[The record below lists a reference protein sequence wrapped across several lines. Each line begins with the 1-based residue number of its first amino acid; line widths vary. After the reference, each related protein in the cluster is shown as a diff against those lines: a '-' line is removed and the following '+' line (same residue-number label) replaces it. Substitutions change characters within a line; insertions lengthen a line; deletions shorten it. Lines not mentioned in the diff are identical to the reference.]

1 MCDDRSPAV
10 RKGRGRYPPC
20 SVHLLRDDPLLL
32 VFVVAA
38 VGFLAGRIRVG
49 GFGFGVAA
57 VLFAGLAF
65 GMADPTLK
73 VPRSLWTL
81 GLVLFVYTVGLAA
94 GPGFLTALRRRGV
107 GANVAVLVALITA
120 AGAVAATGLAF
131 GLGAEAT
138 AGAYTGGLTNTPA
151 LAASLEALKQIEPES
166 GFDAASGQILVGY
179 SLGYP
184 LGVTI
189 ALLAV
194 FAVTRRRRSTEPAA
208 APDAMVVRT
217 ALVEHDGLGTLGE
230 LRREAGDAVTFGR
243 IKRRS
248 HLFVAEDDL
257 ELSLGDL
264 VTVVGPDTEV
274 AAVVARVGRESTEH
288 VELDR
293 GDVDFRRI
301 VVSSHAVAGRT
312 VADLDL
318 STDHGG
324 VVTRVRRGDV
334 DMVAAPGLVLELG
347 DRVRVVA
354 PPGRMTEIAHF
365 FGDSYRELRELDVLS
380 FSVGIALGL
389 LVGAI
394 TIPLPGGGDF
404 SLGFAGG
411 PLVVGLVLGAIGRSG
426 PIVWQLPH
434 SANLTLRQL
443 GTVLFLA
450 GIGVNAGDAF
460 GDTILSRDAIGVVV
474 ASVVVAATASLV
486 TVLIGTFVLRL
497 PVRMLT
503 GLLSGMQ
510 TQPAVLA
517 YASEQTE
524 DDTEVNVAYATVV
537 PLAMILKIVLA
548 PLLLRLLS

>member
-1 MCDDRSPAV
+1 VS
-10 RKGRGRYPPC
+10 
-20 SVHLLRDDPLLL
+20 LLRDDPLLL

-38 VGFLAGRIRVG
+38 VGYLAGRIRIG

-65 GMADPTLK
+65 GMADPELK

-107 GANVAVLVALITA
+107 GANIAVLAAVVTA
-120 AGAVAATGLAF
+120 AGAIAATGV
-131 GLGAEAT
+131 GLGLSAEAT

-151 LAASLEALKQIEPES
+151 LAATLEAVKETRPTRS
-166 GFDAASGQILVGY
+166 FDAASSRILVGY
-179 SLGYP
+179 SIGYP

-194 FAVTRRRRSTEPAA
+194 FAITRRRRSQERSTTRVEI
-208 APDAMVVRT
+208 VVRT
-217 ALVEHDGLGTLGE
+217 ALVEYAGLGTL
-230 LRREAGDAVTFGR
+230 REVQASSGDAVTFGR
-243 IKRRS
+243 VKRGE
-248 HLFVAEDDL
+248 HLFVADDDV
-257 ELSLGDL
+257 ELLPGDL
-264 VTVVGPDTEV
+264 VTVVGPEKAVDT
-274 AAVVARVGRESTEH
+274 VVALLGRESAER

-301 VVSSHAVAGRT
+301 VVSHRDLAGRT
-312 VADLDL
+312 IADLDL
-318 STDHGG
+318 QTQHGG
-324 VVTRVRRGDV
+324 TATRVRRGDV
-334 DMVAAPGLVLELG
+334 DMIAAPGLVLELG

-354 PPGRMTEIAHF
+354 PPSRMTEIAGF

-380 FSVGIALGL
+380 FSVGVALGL

-394 TIPLPGGGDF
+394 EIPLPGGATF

-411 PLVVGLVLGAIGRSG
+411 PLIVGLILGAIGRTG

-443 GTVLFLA
+443 GTVIFLA

-460 GDTILSRDAIGVVV
+460 GDTILSRDALGVVAAGVVV
-474 ASVVVAATASLV
+474 ASTASLV
-486 TVLIGTFVLRL
+486 TVLIGTLVLHL
-497 PVRMLT
+497 PVTTLT
-503 GLLSGMQ
+503 GVVSGMQ

-548 PLLLRLLS
+548 PLLLRLLT

>member
-1 MCDDRSPAV
+1 MN
-10 RKGRGRYPPC
+10 
-20 SVHLLRDDPLLL
+20 LLRDDPLLL

-65 GMADPTLK
+65 GMADPQLK

-107 GANVAVLVALITA
+107 GANIAVLVALVTA
-120 AGAVAATGLAF
+120 AGAIAATGLAV

-138 AGAYTGGLTNTPA
+138 AGAYAGGLTNTPA
-151 LAASLEALKQIEPES
+151 LAASLEALKEIEPEES
-166 GFDAASGQILVGY
+166 FDAASGRILVGY

-194 FAVTRRRRSTEPAA
+194 FAIVRRRRSREQPAA
-208 APDAMVVRT
+208 VGEIVVRT
-217 ALVEHDGLGTLGE
+217 ALVEHTGLGTLGE
-230 LRREAGDAVTFGR
+230 VRSRSGDAITFGR
-243 IKRRS
+243 VKRGEL
-248 HLFVAEDDL
+248 LFVAGNDVEPL
-257 ELSLGDL
+257 PGDL
-264 VTVVGPDTEV
+264 VTVVGPDR
-274 AAVVARVGRESTEH
+274 AVEQVVELLGRESAERA
-288 VELDR
+288 ELDR

-301 VVSSHAVAGRT
+301 VVSHRT
-312 VADLDL
+312 VAGLTIAELDL
-318 STDHGG
+318 LARHGAT
-324 VVTRVRRGDV
+324 VTRVRRGDV

-354 PPGRMTEIAHF
+354 PPERMTEIAGF

-380 FSVGIALGL
+380 FSVGVALGL

-394 TIPLPGGGDF
+394 TIPLPGGASF
-404 SLGFAGG
+404 ELGFAGG
-411 PLVVGLVLGAIGRSG
+411 PLIVGLALGAIGRTG

-460 GDTILSRDAIGVVV
+460 GDTILSRDALGVI
-474 ASVVVAATASLV
+474 AAAVVVAATASLV
-486 TVLIGTFVLRL
+486 TVLIGALVLHL
-497 PVRMLT
+497 PVRTLT
-503 GLLSGMQ
+503 GIVSGMQ

-517 YASEQTE
+517 YASEQTD
-524 DDTEVNVAYATVV
+524 DDTDVSVAYATVV

>member
-1 MCDDRSPAV
+1 M
-10 RKGRGRYPPC
+10 
-20 SVHLLRDDPLLL
+20 HLLRDDPLLL

-38 VGFLAGRIRVG
+38 VGFLAGRIRIG

-65 GMADPTLK
+65 GMADPNLK

-94 GPGFLTALRRRGV
+94 GPGFVTALRRRGV
-107 GANVAVLVALITA
+107 GANIAVLVAVVTA
-120 AGAVAATGLAF
+120 AGTIAATGLAL

-138 AGAYTGGLTNTPA
+138 SGAYAGGLTNTPA
-151 LAASLEALKQIEPES
+151 LAASLEALKGIEPEQS
-166 GFDAASGQILVGY
+166 FDAASGRVLVGY

-189 ALLAV
+189 ALLAL
-194 FAVTRRRRSTEPAA
+194 FLITRRRGSKEPPEQKAEI
-208 APDAMVVRT
+208 VVRT
-217 ALVEHDGLGTLGE
+217 ALVEHADLGTLGDMRNE
-230 LRREAGDAVTFGR
+230 DGDPVAFGR
-243 IKRRS
+243 VKRGE
-248 HLFVAEDDL
+248 LQFVADDGVQL
-257 ELSLGDL
+257 LPGDL
-264 VTVVGPDTEV
+264 VTVVGHDHVVEQ
-274 AAVVARVGRESTEH
+274 VVAHLGRESAEH

-293 GDVDFRRI
+293 GDVDFRRM
-301 VVSSHAVAGRT
+301 VVSRSAVAGRT
-312 VADLDL
+312 IGELDL
-318 STDHGG
+318 QVRPGAT
-324 VVTRVRRGDV
+324 VTRVRRGDV
-334 DMVAAPGLVLELG
+334 DIVAAPGLVLELG

-354 PPGRMTEIAHF
+354 PPERMTEIAGF

-380 FSVGIALGL
+380 ISVGIALGL
-389 LVGAI
+389 LLGAVNV
-394 TIPLPGGGDF
+394 PLPGGGSF
-404 SLGFAGG
+404 ALGFAGG
-411 PLVVGLVLGAIGRSG
+411 PLIVGLILGAVGRTG

-460 GDTILSRDAIGVVV
+460 GDTILSRDALGVVAAAVVV
-474 ASVVVAATASLV
+474 ATTASLV
-486 TVLIGTFVLRL
+486 IVLIGTLVLHL
-497 PVRMLT
+497 PARAMT
-503 GLLSGMQ
+503 GIVSGMQ

>member
-1 MCDDRSPAV
+1 VS
-10 RKGRGRYPPC
+10 
-20 SVHLLRDDPLLL
+20 LLRHDPLLL

-38 VGFLAGRIRVG
+38 VGYLAGRIRIG

-57 VLFAGLAF
+57 VLFAGLGF
-65 GMADPTLK
+65 GMADPELK

-107 GANVAVLVALITA
+107 GANVAVLVAVVTA
-120 AGAVAATGLAF
+120 AGTIAATGLAV
-131 GLGAEAT
+131 GLGPEAT
-138 AGAYTGGLTNTPA
+138 AGAYAGGLTNTPA
-151 LAASLEALKQIEPES
+151 LAATLEALKTIEPEQS
-166 GFDAASGQILVGY
+166 FDAASGRVLVGY

-194 FAVTRRRRSTEPAA
+194 FALARRRRSDEPAGA
-208 APDAMVVRT
+208 RVEIVVRT
-217 ALVEHDGLGTLGE
+217 ARVEHTGLGTIGE
-230 LRREAGDAVTFGR
+230 AQARSEDVVTFGR
-243 IKRRS
+243 VKRGEE
-248 HLFVAEDDL
+248 LFVASDDVVL
-257 ELSLGDL
+257 RPGDL
-264 VTVVGPDTEV
+264 VTVVGPAPD
-274 AAVVARVGRESTEH
+274 ADAVVAVLGHESTEH
-288 VELDR
+288 VELQR
-293 GDVDFRRI
+293 GEVDFRRI
-301 VVSSHAVAGRT
+301 VVSQRAVAGRT
-312 VADLDL
+312 VAELEL
-318 STDHGG
+318 QSHHGG
-324 VVTRVRRGDV
+324 AVTRVRRGDV
-334 DMVAAPGLVLELG
+334 DMVAAPDLVLELG

-354 PPGRMTEIAHF
+354 PPSRMNEIARY

-380 FSVGIALGL
+380 FSVGVALGL

-394 TIPLPGGGDF
+394 DVPLPGGGTF

-411 PLVVGLVLGAIGRSG
+411 PLVVGLLLGAIGRTG

-460 GDTILSRDAIGVVV
+460 GDTILSRDALGVV
-474 ASVVVAATASLV
+474 AAAVVVAATASLV
-486 TVLIGTFVLRL
+486 TVLIGTLVLRL
-497 PVRMLT
+497 PLT
-503 GLLSGMQ
+503 AMTGIVSGMQ

-517 YASEQTE
+517 YASEQVQ

-537 PLAMILKIVLA
+537 PLAMILKIVVA

>member
-1 MCDDRSPAV
+1 VS
-10 RKGRGRYPPC
+10 
-20 SVHLLRDDPLLL
+20 LLRDDPLLL

-38 VGFLAGRIRVG
+38 AGYLAGRVRIG

-65 GMADPTLK
+65 GIADPELK

-94 GPGFLTALRRRGV
+94 GPGFLAALRRRGV
-107 GANVAVLVALITA
+107 GANVAVLVAVLTA
-120 AGAVAATGLAF
+120 AGALAATGLAV
-131 GLGAEAT
+131 GLGPEAT
-138 AGAYTGGLTNTPA
+138 AGAYAGGLTNTPA
-151 LAASLEALKQIEPES
+151 LAATLEALKTIEPEPT
-166 GFDAASGQILVGY
+166 FDAASGQVLVGY

-194 FAVTRRRRSTEPAA
+194 FGLVRRRRSDGISRAPAQI
-208 APDAMVVRT
+208 VVRT
-217 ALVEHDGLGTLGE
+217 ALVEHAGLGTVGTMQARSE
-230 LRREAGDAVTFGR
+230 NAVAFGR
-243 IKRRS
+243 VKRGAEI
-248 HLFVAEDDL
+248 FVASDDVAL
-257 ELSLGDL
+257 EPGDL
-264 VTVVGPDTEV
+264 LTVVGPAPEAD
-274 AAVVARVGRESTEH
+274 AVVGLLGRESTEH
-288 VELDR
+288 VELQR
-293 GDVDFRRI
+293 GEVDFRRI
-301 VVSSHAVAGRT
+301 VVSKRAVAGRT
-312 VADLDL
+312 IADLEL
-318 STDHGG
+318 QSHYGG
-324 VVTRVRRGDV
+324 TATRVRRGDV

-354 PPGRMTEIAHF
+354 PPARMNEVARY

-380 FSVGIALGL
+380 FSVGVALGL

-394 TIPLPGGGDF
+394 DVPLPGGGTF

-411 PLVVGLVLGAIGRSG
+411 PLVVGLLLGAIGRTG

-443 GTVLFLA
+443 GTILFLA

-460 GDTILSRDAIGVVV
+460 GDTILSRDALGVV
-474 ASVVVAATASLV
+474 AAAAVVAATASLV
-486 TVLIGTFVLRL
+486 TILIGTVVLRL
-497 PVRMLT
+497 PLT
-503 GLLSGMQ
+503 AMTGIVSGMQ

-517 YASEQTE
+517 YASEQVE

>member
-1 MCDDRSPAV
+1 VS
-10 RKGRGRYPPC
+10 
-20 SVHLLRDDPLLL
+20 LLRDDPLLL

-38 VGFLAGRIRVG
+38 VGYLAGRIRVG

-65 GMADPTLK
+65 GMADPLLK

-94 GPGFLTALRRRGV
+94 GPGFVTALRRRGV
-107 GANVAVLVALITA
+107 GANIAVLVAVVTA
-120 AGAVAATGLAF
+120 AGTIAATGLAV
-131 GLGAEAT
+131 GLGPEAT
-138 AGAYTGGLTNTPA
+138 AGAYAGGLTNTPA
-151 LAASLEALKQIEPES
+151 LAASLEALKGMVPEQS
-166 GFDAASGQILVGY
+166 FDAASGQILVGY

-184 LGVTI
+184 IGVTI

-194 FAVTRRRRSTEPAA
+194 FLIMRRRGPKEAPEDGTEI
-208 APDAMVVRT
+208 VVRT
-217 ALVEHDGLGTLGE
+217 ALVEHAGLGTLGE
-230 LRREAGDAVTFGR
+230 LQAESGDAVAFGR
-243 IKRRS
+243 VERDEVQ
-248 HLFVAEDDL
+248 FVADDEV
-257 ELSLGDL
+257 ELHPDDL
-264 VTVVGPDTEV
+264 VTVVGTDRAV
-274 AAVVARVGRESTEH
+274 AEVVAQLGSESAEH

-293 GDVDFRRI
+293 GDVDFRRM
-301 VVSSHAVAGRT
+301 VVSHRAVAGLT
-312 VADLDL
+312 IADLDL
-318 STDHGG
+318 QEKHGAT
-324 VVTRVRRGDV
+324 VTRVRRGDV

-354 PPGRMTEIAHF
+354 PPDRMTETARL

-380 FSVGIALGL
+380 ISVGVALGL
-389 LVGAI
+389 LLGAI
-394 TIPLPGGGDF
+394 NVPLPGGGSF
-404 SLGFAGG
+404 ALGFAGG
-411 PLVVGLVLGAIGRSG
+411 PLIVGLVLGAVGRTG

-460 GDTILSRDAIGVVV
+460 GDTILSLDALGVI
-474 ASVVVAATASLV
+474 AAAVVVAATASLA
-486 TVLIGTFVLRL
+486 TVLIGTLVLRL
-497 PVRMLT
+497 PARTLT
-503 GLLSGMQ
+503 GIVSGMQ

-524 DDTEVNVAYATVV
+524 DDTDVNVAYATVV
-537 PLAMILKIVLA
+537 PLAMILKIILA